1 MFFINVKYLYSKLMA
16 NLLTLANNKSYAKK
30 ILFFFEMTCL
40 YSIKI
45 DGTWTSFREKKSL
58 IQKYLK
64 YDYHSVLRK
73 EKKIFHRELFILH
86 KLKKLK
92 VAIVKKTH

>member
-45 DGTWTSFREKKSL
+45 DGTWTSFREKK
-58 IQKYLK
+58 
-64 YDYHSVLRK
+64 V
-73 EKKIFHRELFILH
+73 
-86 KLKKLK
+86 
-92 VAIVKKTH
+92 